1 LLAVINDAYGI
12 SLSAFRV
19 GVVVNFKK
27 AGKLAISSDVKWFED
42 ELLTYAVSKN
52 VSN

>member
-1 LLAVINDAYGI
+1 MLAVTNDAYGI

-27 AGKLAISSDVKWFED
+27 ARK
-42 ELLTYAVSKN
+42 VSHIIVYKM
-52 VSN
+52 VRR